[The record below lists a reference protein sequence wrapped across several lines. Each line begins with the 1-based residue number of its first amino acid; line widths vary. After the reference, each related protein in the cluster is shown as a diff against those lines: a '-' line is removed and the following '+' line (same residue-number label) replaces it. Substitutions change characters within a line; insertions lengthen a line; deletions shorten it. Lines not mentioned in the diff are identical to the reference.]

1 MILVTG
7 GAGLLGNAL
16 IKILLYNGEKV
27 KAIYNKTSLTSFN
40 NANLITEKCDILDVY
55 AIEDAMHDIT
65 EVYHCA
71 GLVSFNPKDEKK
83 LYSINIDGT
92 ANIVNACLNAGVKK
106 LVHVSSVAA
115 LGRIRPG
122 QMINEKMEWTPETSN
137 SKYGHSK
144 YLGEME
150 VWRGVAEGLNAVVIN
165 PSIILGAGNWNEG
178 SSKIFKSVYNEF
190 PWYTEG
196 TTGFVDVKDVATA
209 MILLMQSDITS
220 EKFIVSAEN
229 ISYKEMFTMMAK
241 AFGKKVPSKKVT
253 AFIAALTW
261 RLENI
266 KSKFTGIA
274 PLLTRETANT
284 ALTKVEYDNSKLL
297 KALADFKYRSVQNSI
312 INICA
317 DLKILQ
323 NLN

>member
-16 IKILLYNGEKV
+16 IEILLYNGEKV
-27 KAIYNKTSLTSFN
+27 KAIYNKTALTSFD

-55 AIEDAMHDIT
+55 ALEDAMQEIT

-261 RLENI
+261 RLENV

>member
-7 GAGLLGNAL
+7 GAGLLGKAL
-16 IKILLYNGEKV
+16 IKMLLDKGENV
-27 KAIYNKTSLTSFN
+27 RAIYNSTALAISTVTNFESF
-40 NANLITEKCDILDVY
+40 KCDILDVY
-55 AIEDAMHDIT
+55 ALEDAMENVT

-83 LYSINIDGT
+83 LYSINVEGT
-92 ANIVNACLNAGVKK
+92 ANVVNAALNAGVRKF
-106 LVHVSSVAA
+106 VHVSSVAA

-122 QMINEKMEWTPETSN
+122 EMIDETMVWTEETSN

-150 VWRGVAEGLNAVVIN
+150 VWRGVAEGMDVVVIN

-178 SSKIFKSVYNEF
+178 STKIFKSVYDEF

-209 MILLMQSDITS
+209 MIQLMKSDISS
-220 EKFIVSAEN
+220 EKFILSAEN
-229 ISYKEMFTMMAK
+229 ISYKDMFSMMAK
-241 AFGKKVPSKKVT
+241 AFDKKAPIKKVT
-253 AFIAALTW
+253 PFLAVLTW

-274 PLLTRETANT
+274 PLLTKETAET
-284 ALTKVEYDNSKLL
+284 AMTKVAYNNSKLL
-297 KALADFKYRSVQNSI
+297 KALPNFTYRKMNETVSEVCNELISASI
-312 INICA
+312 
-317 DLKILQ
+317 
-323 NLN
+323 

>member
-16 IKILLYNGEKV
+16 IEILLYNGEKV
-27 KAIYNKTSLTSFN
+27 KAIYNKTALTSFD

-55 AIEDAMHDIT
+55 ALEDAMQEIT

-83 LYSINIDGT
+83 LYSINVDGT

-261 RLENI
+261 RLENV

>member
-1 MILVTG
+1 M
-7 GAGLLGNAL
+7 GNAL
-16 IKILLYNGEKV
+16 IEILLYNGEKV
-27 KAIYNKTSLTSFN
+27 KAIYNKTALTSFD

-55 AIEDAMHDIT
+55 ALEDDMQEIT

-83 LYSINIDGT
+83 LYSINVDGT

-284 ALTKVEYDNSKLL
+284 ALTKVEYDNIKLL
-297 KALADFKYRSVQNSI
+297 KALPDFKYRSLQNSI
-312 INICA
+312 TNICA
-317 DLKILQ
+317 ELKFRQ

>member
-7 GAGLLGNAL
+7 GAGLLGKTL
-16 IKILLYNGEKV
+16 IEMLLQNDEKV
-27 KAIYNKTSLTSFN
+27 KAIYNKTAITNFDHP
-40 NANLITEKCDILDVY
+40 NLIIEKCDLLDVY

-71 GLVSFNPKDEKK
+71 GLVSFKPKDAKK
-83 LYSINIDGT
+83 LYSINVDGT

-122 QMINEKMEWTPETSN
+122 QMITEKMEWTPETSN
-137 SKYGHSK
+137 SKYGYSK

-150 VWRGVAEGLNAVVIN
+150 VWRGVAEGLNAVVVN

-178 SSKIFKSVYNEF
+178 STKIFKSVYDEF

-209 MILLMQSDITS
+209 MILLMESDITA

-229 ISYKEMFTMMAK
+229 ISYREMFTMMAK
-241 AFGKKVPSKKVT
+241 AFGKKVPAKKVT

-297 KALADFKYRSVQNSI
+297 KALPAFKYQSLQNSI
-312 INICA
+312 TNICA
-317 DLKILQ
+317 ELKTLQ